1 MSVFGR
7 LYAAGYDLVMS
18 GADRHG
24 ADEHRRRLVE
34 EASGE
39 VLEVGAG
46 TGLNFRH
53 YRAATRVVAVE
64 PEPGMRARAQRR
76 ARSARVAVEVIGGDG
91 MALPFADASFDTV
104 VFSLVL
110 CTIPDPA
117 RAAGEAHRVLRPGG
131 VLRFYEHVRST
142 DAKLARRQDRLDRPW
157 SWLGR
162 GCRPNRDTPATIE
175 RAGFAAS
182 ALDRFEMDGVPR
194 IVAPHVLGVAHR
206 A

>member
-1 MSVFGR
+1 MSLFGR
-7 LYAAGYDLVMS
+7 LYAAGYDWVMG

-53 YRAATRVVAVE
+53 YRAATSVVAVE
-64 PEPGMRARAQRR
+64 PDLGMRARAQRR
-76 ARSARVAVEVIGGDG
+76 AQRASVAVEVVGGDA
-91 MALPFADASFDTV
+91 MALPFADGSFDTV

-117 RAAGEAHRVLRPGG
+117 RAIGEAHRVLRPGG
-131 VLRFYEHVRST
+131 ALRFYEHVRST
-142 DAKLARRQDRLDRPW
+142 DARLARRQDRLERPW
-157 SWLGR
+157 RLVGR
-162 GCRPNRDTPATIE
+162 GCRPNRDSAATIE
-175 RAGFAAS
+175 RAGFAVS
-182 ALDRFEMDGVPR
+182 VLDRFEMDGVPR

>member
-1 MSVFGR
+1 MSLFGQF
-7 LYAAGYDLVMS
+7 YAAAYDWVMG

-46 TGLNFRH
+46 TGLNFGH

-76 ARSARVAVEVIGGDG
+76 ARRASVAVEVVDGDG
-91 MALPFADASFDTV
+91 MALAFADGSFDTV

-117 RAAGEAHRVLRPGG
+117 RAIAEAHRVLRPGG
-131 VLRFYEHVRST
+131 VLRFYEHVRAT
-142 DAKLARRQDRLDRPW
+142 DARLARWQDRLERPW
-157 SWLGR
+157 RVVGR
-162 GCRPNRDTPATIE
+162 GCCPNRDTAATIE
-175 RAGFAAS
+175 HTGFAVS
-182 ALDRFEMDGVPR
+182 ALDRFEMDGVPG
-194 IVAPHVLGVAHR
+194 IVRPHVLGEAHR
-206 A
+206 M